1 MRKILKYIPILLLL
15 LINPFLDLIK
25 SNDIDKVKYNSLE
38 LENNSLKEE
47 IETLS
52 NIKYNN
58 YDYIISKILIKNLY
72 NSNIYYLKSN
82 SLIEPKHPVIN
93 DKGLIGITNTNNTLV
108 PISSLTIS
116 IKVDNT
122 LGLYKDNKVIIDKEI
137 NINKNTNIYTSGL
150 TNLPSNLLIG
160 TIDTCSIKDNNTIC
174 NIILNPID
182 TNYCLILTE
191 YTI

>member
-1 MRKILKYIPILLLL
+1 MKKYLKYIPILLLL

-25 SNDIDKVKYNSLE
+25 NNDIDRVKYNLLE

-47 IETLS
+47 IETIS

-82 SLIEPKHPVIN
+82 NEIEPKHPVIN
-93 DKGLIGITNTNNTLV
+93 DIGLIGITNTDNTLV

-137 NINKNTNIYTSGL
+137 F
-150 TNLPSNLLIG
+150 
-160 TIDTCSIKDNNTIC
+160 
-174 NIILNPID
+174 ILVV
-182 TNYCLILTE
+182 
-191 YTI
+191 

>member
-1 MRKILKYIPILLLL
+1 MKKILKYIPILLLL

-25 SNDIDKVKYNSLE
+25 NDDLDKVKYNLLE

-82 SLIEPKHPVIN
+82 NEIEPKHPVIN

-150 TNLPSNLLIG
+150 TNLPNNLLIG

-174 NIILNPID
+174 NITLNPID

>member
-1 MRKILKYIPILLLL
+1 MKKILKYIPILLLL

-25 SNDIDKVKYNSLE
+25 SNDIDKAKYNLLE

-47 IETLS
+47 IEVLS

-58 YDYIISKILIKNLY
+58 YEYIISKILIKNLY

-93 DKGLIGITNTNNTLV
+93 DIGLIGITNTDNTLV

-122 LGLYKDNKVIIDKEI
+122 PGLYKDNKIIINKEL
-137 NINKNTNIYTSGL
+137 NIDKNTNIYTSGL

-160 TIDTCSIKDNNTIC
+160 TIDTCSIKDNNTI
-174 NIILNPID
+174 
-182 TNYCLILTE
+182 
-191 YTI
+191 

>member
-1 MRKILKYIPILLLL
+1 MKKILKYIPILLLL

-25 SNDIDKVKYNSLE
+25 SNDIDKVKHNLLE

-116 IKVDNT
+116 IKVDNA

-150 TNLPSNLLIG
+150 TNLPSDLLIG

-174 NIILNPID
+174 NITLNSID

>member
-1 MRKILKYIPILLLL
+1 MKKILKYIPILLLL

-25 SNDIDKVKYNSLE
+25 RNDIDKVKYNLLE

-116 IKVDNT
+116 IKVNNA

-150 TNLPSNLLIG
+150 TNLPSDLLIG

-174 NIILNPID
+174 NLTLNPID

>member
-1 MRKILKYIPILLLL
+1 MKKILKYIPILLLL
-15 LINPFLDLIK
+15 LINPFLGLIK
-25 SNDIDKVKYNSLE
+25 SNDIDKVKYNLLE

-150 TNLPSNLLIG
+150 TNLPSDLLIG

-174 NIILNPID
+174 NLTLNPID

>member
-1 MRKILKYIPILLLL
+1 MKKILKYIPILLLL

-25 SNDIDKVKYNSLE
+25 SNDIDKVKYNLLE

-122 LGLYKDNKVIIDKEI
+122 LGLYKDNTVIIDKEI

-160 TIDTCSIKDNNTIC
+160 TINTCSIKDNNTIC
-174 NIILNPID
+174 NLTLNPID

>member
-1 MRKILKYIPILLLL
+1 MKKILKYISILLLL

-25 SNDIDKVKYNSLE
+25 SNDIDKVKYNLLE

-150 TNLPSNLLIG
+150 TNLPSDLLIG

-174 NIILNPID
+174 NLTLNSID

>member
-1 MRKILKYIPILLLL
+1 MKNYLKYIPILLIL
-15 LINPFLDLIK
+15 LINPFLNLIK
-25 SNDIDKVKYNSLE
+25 TNDIDKVKYNLLE

-47 IETLS
+47 IEVLS

-82 SLIEPKHPVIN
+82 TSVEPKHPVIN
-93 DKGLIGITNTNNTLV
+93 DIGLIGITNTDNTLV

-116 IKVDNT
+116 IKVGDT
-122 LGLYKDNKVIIDKEI
+122 KGLYKDNKIIINKEVNIDK
-137 NINKNTNIYTSGL
+137 NTKVYTSGL

-174 NIILNPID
+174 NIIINPID

>member
-1 MRKILKYIPILLLL
+1 MKKILKYISILLLL

-25 SNDIDKVKYNSLE
+25 SNDIDKVKYNLLE

-137 NINKNTNIYTSGL
+137 NINKDTNIYTSGL
-150 TNLPSNLLIG
+150 TNLPGNLLIG

-174 NIILNPID
+174 NITLNPID

>member
-1 MRKILKYIPILLLL
+1 MKKILKYIPILLLL

-25 SNDIDKVKYNSLE
+25 SNDIDKVKYNLLE

-52 NIKYNN
+52 KIKYNN

-108 PISSLTIS
+108 PISNLTIS
-116 IKVDNT
+116 IKVGNT
-122 LGLYKDNKVIIDKEI
+122 LGLYKDSKVIIDKEI

>member
-1 MRKILKYIPILLLL
+1 MKKILKYIPILLLL

-25 SNDIDKVKYNSLE
+25 SNDIDKVKYNLLE

-108 PISSLTIS
+108 PISNLTIS
-116 IKVDNT
+116 IKVGNT
-122 LGLYKDNKVIIDKEI
+122 LGLYKDSKVIIDKEI

-182 TNYCLILTE
+182 TNYCLTLTE

>member
-1 MRKILKYIPILLLL
+1 MKKILKYISILLLL

-25 SNDIDKVKYNSLE
+25 SNDIDKVKYNLLE

-150 TNLPSNLLIG
+150 TNLPSDLLIG

-174 NIILNPID
+174 NITLNSID

>member
-1 MRKILKYIPILLLL
+1 MKKILKYIPILLLL

-25 SNDIDKVKYNSLE
+25 SNDIDKVKYNLLE

-72 NSNIYYLKSN
+72 N
-82 SLIEPKHPVIN
+82 
-93 DKGLIGITNTNNTLV
+93 TNNTLV

-122 LGLYKDNKVIIDKEI
+122 LGLYKDNKVIIGKEI

-150 TNLPSNLLIG
+150 TNLPSDLLIG

-174 NIILNPID
+174 NITLNPID

>member
-1 MRKILKYIPILLLL
+1 MKKILKYIPILLLL

-25 SNDIDKVKYNSLE
+25 SNDIDKVKYNLLE

-72 NSNIYYLKSN
+72 NSNVYYLKSN

-150 TNLPSNLLIG
+150 TNLPSDLLIG

-174 NIILNPID
+174 NLTLNPID

>member
-1 MRKILKYIPILLLL
+1 MKKILKYIPILVLL

-25 SNDIDKVKYNSLE
+25 SNDIDKVKYNLLE

-150 TNLPSNLLIG
+150 TNLPSDLLIG

-174 NIILNPID
+174 NLTLNPID

>member
-1 MRKILKYIPILLLL
+1 MKKILKYIPILLLL

-25 SNDIDKVKYNSLE
+25 SNDIDKAKYNLLE

-47 IETLS
+47 IEVLS

-58 YDYIISKILIKNLY
+58 YEYIISKILIKNLY

-82 SLIEPKHPVIN
+82 SLIEPNI
-93 DKGLIGITNTNNTLV
+93 GLIGITNTDNTLV

-122 LGLYKDNKVIIDKEI
+122 PGLYKDNKIIINKEL
-137 NINKNTNIYTSGL
+137 NIDKNTNIYTSGL

-174 NIILNPID
+174 NITLNPID

>member
-1 MRKILKYIPILLLL
+1 MKKILKYIPILLLL

-25 SNDIDKVKYNSLE
+25 SNDIDKVKYNLLE

-58 YDYIISKILIKNLY
+58 YEYTISKILIKNLY

-93 DKGLIGITNTNNTLV
+93 DIGLIGITNTDNTLV

-122 LGLYKDNKVIIDKEI
+122 PGLYKDNKIIINKEL
-137 NINKNTNIYTSGL
+137 NIDKNTNIYTSGL

-174 NIILNPID
+174 NMTLNPID

>member
-1 MRKILKYIPILLLL
+1 MKKILKYIPILLLL

-25 SNDIDKVKYNSLE
+25 SNDIDKVKYNLLE

-58 YDYIISKILIKNLY
+58 YDYLISKILIKNLY

-116 IKVDNT
+116 IKVDNA

-150 TNLPSNLLIG
+150 TNLPSDLLIG

-174 NIILNPID
+174 NLTLNPID

>member
-1 MRKILKYIPILLLL
+1 MKKILKYIPILLLL

-25 SNDIDKVKYNSLE
+25 SNDIDKL
-38 LENNSLKEE
+38 
-47 IETLS
+47 
-52 NIKYNN
+52 KYNN

-82 SLIEPKHPVIN
+82 SLIEPKNPVIN

-174 NIILNPID
+174 NITLNPID